1 MESKVK
7 ELREIVNGLDEPLRQ
22 SFQNMHCGYPEPTLL
37 RFLKAREEDVTKAG
51 KMLVDCL
58 HWRVNNKID
67 NILAKPILPK
77 EKFDLI
83 RQSQLIGFCGFC
95 KEGRPVF
102 AIGVGNSTFDQASVD
117 KYVQSHIQINEYR
130 DRVILPQSSKKKGS
144 YVGTCVKILDMTGLR
159 LSAFSRLKISTAIA
173 TVDDLNY
180 PEKTDTYYIV
190 NAPYVFSACWKAV
203 KPMLQERTKRKVQ
216 VLRGNGRDELLQVMD
231 FDTLPSFCKTSN
243 GSSDNDPKLDVF
255 SANHK
260 FHGELYNYIQQKAI
274 SSGRTLNSLSSE
286 GSLHIN
292 VPTLDEQDQHSE
304 TVEVVHAIET
314 LYPALE
320 AAQNSSDQN
329 QRDNLTTKI
338 AGIQVST

>member
-7 ELREIVNGLDEPLRQ
+7 ELMQIIDGLDEPLRQ
-22 SFQNMHCGYPEPTLL
+22 SFQNMHGNYPEATLE
-37 RFLKAREEDVTKAG
+37 RFLKARDEDVTKAG
-51 KMLVDCL
+51 KMLIDCL
-58 HWRVNNKID
+58 TWRVTNKID

-77 EKFDLI
+77 NKFDLI
-83 RQSQLIGFCGFC
+83 RQTQLIGFCGYC
-95 KEGRPVF
+95 KQGRPVF

-130 DRVILPQSSKKKGS
+130 DRIVLPEISSKKGR
-144 YVGTCVKILDMTGLR
+144 YIGTCVKILDMTGLR
-159 LSAFSRLKISTAIA
+159 LSAFSRLKTSTAIA

-231 FDTLPSFCKTSN
+231 FDTLPPFCKTNN
-243 GSSDNDPKLDVF
+243 GSSHSYVDVF
-255 SANHK
+255 SPQHK
-260 FHGELYNYIQQKAI
+260 FHEELYRHITQKAV
-274 SSGRTLNSLSSE
+274 SAGSNLNSLSSE

-314 LYPALE
+314 VYPALE
-320 AAQNSSDQN
+320 AAQNTSDQS
-329 QRDNLTTKI
+329 QRDSLATKI